1 MKYQNYNHAA
11 ETFGESLG
19 MTKEDFESFS
29 ETYLKIVPKLEA
41 FETRSEGIELLEKT
55 FNKRELA
62 LLVDASL
69 QKLVDYKEKQLEQMF
84 KRLI

>member
-19 MTKEDFESFS
+19 MTEEDFKSFK
-29 ETYLKIVPKLEA
+29 ETYSKIVSKLEA
-41 FETRSEGIELLEKT
+41 FETRSEAIELLEKT

-62 LLVDASL
+62 LLVNVSL
-69 QKLVDYKEKQLEQMF
+69 QRLADYREKTIGTNV